1 MKTKWKFI
9 LGTLVVLVV
18 AGGLAVQAM
27 QGVVVEVHRVSR
39 GEVAASFTEDGKLFS
54 EDEHGVYSSYRA
66 PIKEVAVEEGDQVS
80 EGDLLVVLDDK
91 ELNYQLREIE
101 AHLRGIAAEI
111 EKLDDDIEQANRDY
125 FRIRK
130 VSYLR
135 AQDVKE
141 MRKDLETNQEVLRA
155 ERNALYSQL
164 ERLREQ
170 KDDSRI
176 YAPISGVVQHLQA
189 EENGMASPEAPLMRL
204 YKKEGQ
210 EINYLVETRVLTR
223 DVLEIYEGMQVKLTF
238 ERREEDLEFAGEVK
252 EIYSYA
258 ETDISPLGLE
268 EERVTVTVSPDFPG
282 DLQLG
287 LGYRV
292 EVEFITNRH
301 EDVLWVPQSALFS
314 YQGEDALMLVDE
326 NRARVRTVNTG
337 LETRRQV
344 VIKEGLE
351 EGDLVILNPGAK
363 DLDEGSRVNFTVPD

>member
-1 MKTKWKFI
+1 M
-9 LGTLVVLVV
+9 LVV
-18 AGGLAVQAM
+18 AGGLAAQAM
-27 QGVVVEVHRVSR
+27 QGVAVEVHQVSR
-39 GEVAASFTEDGKLFS
+39 GEVAESFAEDGKLVS
-54 EDEHGVYSSYRA
+54 EEERGVYSSYTA

-80 EGDLLVVLDDK
+80 AGDLLVVLDDK
-91 ELNYQLREIE
+91 ELNYQLREVE
-101 AHLRGIAAEI
+101 AHLRGIAAEK
-111 EKLDDDIEQANRDY
+111 EKLADDIEQANRDY

-141 MRKDLETNQEVLRA
+141 MRKDLEANQEVLRT
-155 ERNALYSQL
+155 ERDALYSQVQ
-164 ERLREQ
+164 RLREQ
-170 KDDSRI
+170 KDDSHI

-189 EENGMASPEAPLMRL
+189 EENGMASPGAPLMRL
-204 YKKEGQ
+204 YKKEEQ

-223 DVLEIYEGMQVKLTF
+223 DVIEIYEGMQVKLTF

-268 EERVTVTVSPDFPG
+268 EERVTVTVSPNFPG

-287 LGYRV
+287 LGYRL
-292 EVEFITNRH
+292 EVEFITNRR
-301 EDVLWVPQSALFS
+301 EDVLWVPQTTLFS
-314 YQGEDALMLVDE
+314 YQGEDALLVVDK
-326 NRARVRTVNTG
+326 NRARVRKVNTG
-337 LETRRQV
+337 LETRQQV

-363 DLDEGSRVNFTVPD
+363 DLDKGSRVNYTVHD